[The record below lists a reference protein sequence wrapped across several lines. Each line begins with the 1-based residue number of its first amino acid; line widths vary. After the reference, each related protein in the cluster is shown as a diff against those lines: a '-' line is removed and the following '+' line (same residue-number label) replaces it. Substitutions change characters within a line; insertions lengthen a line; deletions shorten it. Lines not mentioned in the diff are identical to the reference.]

1 MIKDL
6 LNGDIEIA
14 ILLGALFWAGDSMVN
29 KIFSI
34 MEWKIMTYCMTCL
47 TFWTSLILT
56 FNPLVAA
63 GAALT
68 VWIIEKNKDIEL

>member
-1 MIKDL
+1 
-6 LNGDIEIA
+6 
-14 ILLGALFWAGDSMVN
+14 
-29 KIFSI
+29 

>member
-1 MIKDL
+1 MIEL
-6 LNGDIEIA
+6 AVLS
-14 ILLGALFWAGDSMVN
+14 GALAWAIDSMVN
-29 KIFSI
+29 KIFNI
-34 MEWKIMTYCMTCL
+34 MEWKIMGYCIICL
-47 TFWTSLILT
+47 TFWITLIFT